1 MMPDPFLSV
10 TDIFI
15 YDFNKKI
22 YNDFS
27 RKNNTSSAARIIKI

>member
-1 MMPDPFLSV
+1 MPDPFLSV

-15 YDFNKKI
+15 YDFNIDI

-27 RKNNTSSAARIIKI
+27 RKNNITSPHLIVK